1 MNESEAKIVFCASA
15 SLSRGGRKKKFIRV
29 EVKGGELAL
38 LNVNR
43 TTAAQLQPQ
52 QYPPL
57 IKLSNLARLLGVSRA
72 SVYRMTKMGLK
83 TVRPTNGDQHVRRED
98 LKTFLQARE
107 TAEKR
112 RH

>member
-1 MNESEAKIVFCASA
+1 MSESEATIVSCASA

-29 EVKGGELAL
+29 EVVGGGLAL
-38 LNVNR
+38 LNVNK
-43 TTAAQLQPQ
+43 TTTAQLQPR

-57 IKLSNLARLLGVSRA
+57 TKLSNLAGLLGVSRA

-98 LKTFLQARE
+98 LETFLQGLK